1 MLQELRLAKWLEQ
14 VNATLA
20 NTEEVS
26 FDTLQELL
34 ETGNSLPQK
43 TGMSGYQSE
52 GCDDQFGKCVLAFG
66 LNVLRFSFTL
76 CIFFHQ
82 LSRKQ
87 SVSFVLWLPWANA
100 GKKRPNFVFKRGK
113 IGWSHNSKFCH
124 TTLVMKF
131 RPNSLRL

>member
-43 TGMSGYQSE
+43 TGKFDYQTE
-52 GCDDQFGKCVLAFG
+52 ECDDQFGELVCKCFG
-66 LNVLRFSFTL
+66 GLKVSRFSF
-76 CIFFHQ
+76 
-82 LSRKQ
+82 S
-87 SVSFVLWLPWANA
+87 
-100 GKKRPNFVFKRGK
+100 
-113 IGWSHNSKFCH
+113 
-124 TTLVMKF
+124 
-131 RPNSLRL
+131 